1 MNVPDPVNPAP
12 AETVSTPSPITTPA
26 VLADVT
32 LPFESIVNTG
42 IAVPEPY
49 EPAVTPELESVSA
62 PDTFAEPL
70 KLTVHEASP
79 VAVMLLV
86 VSSVV
91 AVDAFP
97 VTAPV
102 RLP

>member
-1 MNVPDPVNPAP
+1 M
-12 AETVSTPSPITTPA
+12 TVIAPSPIVT
-26 VLADVT
+26 ADVLKEVINPLELT
-32 LPFESIVNTG
+32 VITG

-79 VAVMLLV
+79 VAVILRV

-91 AVDAFP
+91 DVDAFP